1 MSPCGGCVVTTNCM
15 KCGNFFS
22 LSFVV
27 ISKSSNSTSMLYT
40 ALALLSVSIHDTTLS
55 FLLITAMTWPCR
67 YSSHMSLFGGTIQ
80 ALAIQASHLANHIY
94 QPDR

>member
-40 ALALLSVSIHDTTLS
+40 ALALLSVSIHDTHPVFS
-55 FLLITAMTWPCR
+55 FDHCHDL
-67 YSSHMSLFGGTIQ
+67 
-80 ALAIQASHLANHIY
+80 ALQV
-94 QPDR
+94 